1 MQWVKSLHIRNET
14 TYFSRQYTWL
24 VCVQMQSQA
33 DSTTPDEPGM
43 TSTEETEE
51 SLSIAELAVK
61 HPLQNTWAL
70 WYFKNDRTKDWSENL
85 KVVAKFQF
93 VEDFWA

>member
-1 MQWVKSLHIRNET
+1 MLFSL
-14 TYFSRQYTWL
+14 
-24 VCVQMQSQA
+24 QMSQT
-33 DSTTPDEPGM
+33 DSTTVDER
-43 TSTEETEE
+43 SIQAESEKEETTLEASEE
-51 SLSIAELAVK
+51 VK

-70 WYFKNDRTKDWSENL
+70 WYFKNDRTKDWSDNL